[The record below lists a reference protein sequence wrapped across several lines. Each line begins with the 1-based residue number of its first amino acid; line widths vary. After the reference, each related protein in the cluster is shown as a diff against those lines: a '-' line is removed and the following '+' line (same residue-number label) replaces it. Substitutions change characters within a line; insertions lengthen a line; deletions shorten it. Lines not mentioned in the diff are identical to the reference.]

1 MEFLPDRVQI
11 CWSYNDHIST
21 VVANSRAVFGENVS
35 FDQVVDDLSN
45 GCCGCQLFSPW
56 YKQDVAFIPNCP
68 AAFNHVFT
76 HDPSVVG
83 NKDLIDVLSKGLNH
97 IPLAPPDFSD
107 VLRQLIEIALLY
119 TSEFLIPRLYMAGAA
134 PPNLLF
140 CVDSHARQWCSERL
154 NVIKGYA
161 VIRRL
166 PKCDVL
172 KSVDLLNALKS
183 AQQYLL
189 ITEIDKSP
197 NTAFFCSVSKK

>member
-1 MEFLPDRVQI
+1 M
-11 CWSYNDHIST
+11 
-21 VVANSRAVFGENVS
+21 S

-83 NKDLIDVLSKGLNH
+83 NKDLIDVLSEGLNH

-140 CVDSHARQWCSERL
+140 CVDSHARQWCSERI

-172 KSVDLLNALKS
+172 KSVDLLNALK
-183 AQQYLL
+183 
-189 ITEIDKSP
+189 
-197 NTAFFCSVSKK
+197 V